1 MIMKIVVVLS
11 LVKHLQENNMKVKEL
26 KECDIQLTDITE
38 KEYNAMF
45 IEGLKVLVKEA
56 RDGKVGDYIV
66 LPYEDTPD
74 LFKENSKNTVKVDDE
89 DADALVQVGAVSMIM
104 KGIKEMENNEKG
116 KV

>member
-1 MIMKIVVVLS
+1 MKIVVVLS

-38 KEYNAMF
+38 EEWNAMF
-45 IEGLKVLVKEA
+45 LEGVRELVRLA
-56 RDGKVGDYIV
+56 RENSGKDGNYFV
-66 LPYEDTPD
+66 LPYTPE
-74 LFKENSKNTVKVDDE
+74 LEKELGECKNKVEID
-89 DADALVQVGAVSMIM
+89 DADVNALVQVGAVSMIM